1 MDKISSQPSKKSMFA
16 ALAGTVLVAL
26 CCFTPILVILFG
38 AVGLS
43 VFTPYLDFVLLPA
56 LCVMIALSIIS
67 FLRWRKSVANSSMHN
82 D

>member
-1 MDKISSQPSKKSMFA
+1 MDKISSQPSKKGMFA
-16 ALAGTVLVAL
+16 VLTGTVLVAL
-26 CCFTPILVILFG
+26 CCFTSILVILLG

-67 FLRWRKSVANSSMHN
+67 FQRWRKSVANNSTHK